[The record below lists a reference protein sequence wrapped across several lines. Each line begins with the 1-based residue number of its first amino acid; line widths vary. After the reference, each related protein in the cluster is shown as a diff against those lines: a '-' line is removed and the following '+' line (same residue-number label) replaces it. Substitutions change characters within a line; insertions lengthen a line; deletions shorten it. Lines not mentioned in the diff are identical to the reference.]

1 MNRTHYSKLT
11 GKKAKNMPNL
21 CIYYEVQRYKQNQSN
36 KEYYYHLIKIRQT
49 INKCK
54 KYNVLYD
61 EFECKN
67 HIFIKHMINLKTP
80 NQFVLKCSSSKT
92 LDKTITP
99 KWTEKTVYKADTDNR
114 YG

>member
-1 MNRTHYSKLT
+1 
-11 GKKAKNMPNL
+11 MPHL
-21 CIYYEVQRYKQNQSN
+21 CIYYKVWIYKQNQSN
-36 KEYYYHLIKIRQT
+36 EEYYYHLIKIRQT

-67 HIFIKHMINLKTP
+67 HVFIKHMINLKTP

-92 LDKTITP
+92 LDKTVTP
-99 KWTEKTVYKADTDNR
+99 KWTEKKKKTPYKANTDNR
-114 YG
+114 YGQALPKKMLLVL

>member
-1 MNRTHYSKLT
+1 M
-11 GKKAKNMPNL
+11 
-21 CIYYEVQRYKQNQSN
+21 
-36 KEYYYHLIKIRQT
+36 KIRQN

-54 KYNVLYD
+54 KRYNVLYD

-92 LDKTITP
+92 LDKPVTSKGIKKKKKQFTGQTLTIGMDRHYQ
-99 KWTEKTVYKADTDNR
+99 KMLFFFN
-114 YG
+114 